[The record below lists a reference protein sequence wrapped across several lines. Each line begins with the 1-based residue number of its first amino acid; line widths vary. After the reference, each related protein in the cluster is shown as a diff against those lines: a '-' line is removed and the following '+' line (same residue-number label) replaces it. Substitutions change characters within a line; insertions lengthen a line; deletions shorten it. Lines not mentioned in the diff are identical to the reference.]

1 MRTRRLH
8 LVCLQLI
15 MGMVASLSGVWG
27 SETTGAVA
35 DRTGTRM
42 QLLEVHAHRGGAG
55 LAPENTLAAFRK
67 ALELGVDALEMDLH
81 VTRDGV
87 VVVIHDESLD
97 RTTDGRGDVGEL
109 NLETVKRS
117 DAGDKF
123 APAFRGER
131 VPTLR
136 EVIDLVKA
144 NGNGR
149 VRLDLEL
156 KYHQDRPGK
165 PEDFEER
172 VLEILRGTGF
182 TQRVNVISFHH
193 PSLAKVK
200 ALEPKIRT
208 GLLAGGRTAPQDP
221 VALVRQFRADYYSP
235 SFRHVT
241 SEAVAALH
249 QTGIPIVPWTVNDE
263 TDMRRL
269 MALGI
274 GALAGDGIATDFP
287 DRLLILLN
295 ARQRPKP

>member
-1 MRTRRLH
+1 M
-8 LVCLQLI
+8 LVGLPGLI
-15 MGMVASLSGVWG
+15 CTETAGAAG
-27 SETTGAVA
+27 SSVG
-35 DRTGTRM
+35 DRPRF
-42 QLLEVHAHRGGAG
+42 LEVHAHRGGAG

-67 ALELGVDALEMDLH
+67 ALELGVDALELDLH
-81 VTRDGV
+81 VTREGV
-87 VVVIHDESLD
+87 VVVIHDETLD
-97 RTTDGRGDVGEL
+97 RTTDGRGDVGDL
-109 NLETVKRS
+109 SLEAVKRL
-117 DAGDKF
+117 DAGGKF
-123 APAFRGER
+123 GPAFRGER

-144 NGNGR
+144 SGNGR

-165 PEDFEER
+165 PADFEAR

-182 TQRVNVISFHH
+182 AEQVNFISFHH

-200 ALEPKIRT
+200 VLEPNIRT
-208 GLLAGGRTAPQDP
+208 GLLAGGRTPPPDP

-249 QTGIPIVPWTVNDE
+249 QAGVPIVPWTVNE
-263 TDMRRL
+263 TTEMRRL

-287 DRLLILLN
+287 DRLLSLLS
-295 ARQRPKP
+295 AR

>member
-1 MRTRRLH
+1 M
-8 LVCLQLI
+8 LVGLTGLI
-15 MGMVASLSGVWG
+15 CTETAGAAG
-27 SETTGAVA
+27 SSVG
-35 DRTGTRM
+35 DRPRF
-42 QLLEVHAHRGGAG
+42 LEVHAHRGGAG

-67 ALELGVDALEMDLH
+67 ALELGVDALELDLH

-87 VVVIHDESLD
+87 VVVIHDETLD
-97 RTTDGRGDVGEL
+97 RTTDGRGDVGDL
-109 NLETVKRS
+109 SLEAVKRS
-117 DAGDKF
+117 DAGGKF

-144 NGNGR
+144 GGNGR

-156 KYHQDRPGK
+156 KYYQDRPGK

-182 TQRVNVISFHH
+182 AERVNFISFHH
-193 PSLAKVK
+193 PSLTKAK

-208 GLLAGGRTAPQDP
+208 GLLAGGRTPPPDP
-221 VALVRQFRADYYSP
+221 VVLVRQFRADYYSP

-241 SEAVAALH
+241 SDAVAALH
-249 QTGIPIVPWTVNDE
+249 QAGIPIVPWTVNEE
-263 TDMRRL
+263 TEMRRL

-287 DRLLILLN
+287 DRLLNLLGS
-295 ARQRPKP
+295 RQERRP

>member
-1 MRTRRLH
+1 MRAETA
-8 LVCLQLI
+8 
-15 MGMVASLSGVWG
+15 GAAG
-27 SETTGAVA
+27 STVG
-35 DRTGTRM
+35 DRPRF
-42 QLLEVHAHRGGAG
+42 LEVHAHRGGAG

-87 VVVIHDESLD
+87 VVIIHDETLD
-97 RTTDGRGDVGEL
+97 RTTDGRGDVGDL
-109 NLETVKRS
+109 SLEAVKRS

-156 KYHQDRPGK
+156 KYRQDRPGR

-172 VLEILRGTGF
+172 VLEILRETGF
-182 TQRVNVISFHH
+182 AERVNVISFHH
-193 PSLAKVK
+193 PSLTKVK

-208 GLLAGGRTAPQDP
+208 GLLAGGRMAPPDP
-221 VALVRQFRADYYSP
+221 VTLVRQFRADYYSP
-235 SFRHVT
+235 NFRHVT

-249 QTGIPIVPWTVNDE
+249 QAGIPIVPWTINE
-263 TDMRRL
+263 EAEMRRL

-274 GALAGDGIATDFP
+274 GGLAGDGIATDFP
-287 DRLLILLN
+287 DRLMNLLN
-295 ARQRPKP
+295 ARQRSKP